1 MQHLNKTSKTQDN
14 PKIKPGKTINET
26 KNKPISNTNNLDNM
40 TIIKHTNKGL
50 FKTGF

>member
-1 MQHLNKTSKTQDN
+1 MQHLNNTSKTQDN

-26 KNKPISNTNNLDNM
+26 KNKPISNTNNLNNV